1 MMLKILG
8 KLNHLCPRKI
18 PVLRQPNFPPKTV
31 LITGAAGTIGVSLRR
46 ELADYYQFRCL
57 DRRPIKGVKHTH
69 CVDITNF
76 KAVLK
81 AMKNVD
87 AVIHLAANPS
97 TDQVW
102 KDVYHSGIQGTFNV
116 FEAARQLGIKQ
127 IVYASSCHVSV
138 GTQTQLITPQQIVRP
153 DSLYAVGKAFGEN
166 LGQYFADQYNLSIIC
181 LRIGWFY
188 ERPTIYGLEDPCR
201 SHWCSA
207 RDLAQLVHLS
217 LTTPELGF
225 QIFYGVSNN
234 TRRIWD
240 ISNAQDLVGYN
251 PRDNAETLL
260 QQQSGLP

>member
-1 MMLKILG
+1 MML
-8 KLNHLCPRKI
+8 N
-18 PVLRQPNFPPKTV
+18 VLRKLKHHLQRRTLILRTPTFPPKRI

-46 ELADYYQFRCL
+46 ELADYYEFCCL
-57 DRRPIKGVKHTH
+57 DRCRIEGVKHTH

-97 TDQVW
+97 TDQAW

-116 FEAARQLGIKQ
+116 FEAARQVGIKQ
-127 IVYASSCHVSV
+127 IVYASSYHVS
-138 GTQTQLITPQQIVRP
+138 GGQQPPITPDQPVHP

-166 LGQYFADQYNLSIIC
+166 LGQYFCDQYDMSIIC

-201 SHWCSA
+201 SYWCSA
-207 RDLAQLVHLS
+207 EDLAQLVHLS
-217 LTTPELGF
+217 LRKPRLGF

-234 TRRIWD
+234 TLRCLD

-251 PRDNAETLL
+251 PRDNAEILL
-260 QQQSGLP
+260 QQQPGQP